1 MTKLTPR
8 ELEDK
13 YVISRVT
20 IYKYMNS
27 KDTDKPRLSFEIG
40 DKGQRLIDE
49 AEFLRV
55 FGDLIKQRE
64 SAKQVNSI
72 INNDANASRTIE
84 LIEAKADIKVLQ
96 AKLDMAEKRSYELE
110 DRLKKEETEKGSLL
124 EIVKRLSLPSP
135 ETILKQ
141 SIDTQKPQ
149 DTSLLTV
156 KDNVKITKKKR
167 SFLSSL
173 WSKKRI

>member
-1 MTKLTPR
+1 MAKLTPR
-8 ELEDK
+8 EIGTK
-13 YVISRVT
+13 YGIAHVT
-20 IYKYMNS
+20 VYKYMNS
-27 KDTDKPRLSFEIG
+27 KDTNKPSLSFEIG

-64 SAKQVNSI
+64 NAQQVNSI
-72 INNDANASRTIE
+72 SNNDANAKQTIE
-84 LIEAKADIKVLQ
+84 LIEAKAKNEILQ

-110 DRLKKEETEKGSLL
+110 DRLKKEEVEKDSLF

-135 ETILKQ
+135 ETILKP

-156 KDNVKITKKKR
+156 KDKVKITNKKR
-167 SFLSSL
+167 YFLSSL

>member
-1 MTKLTPR
+1 MAKLTPT
-8 ELEDK
+8 ELSDK
-13 YVISRVT
+13 YRIARVT

-27 KDTDKPRLSFEIG
+27 KDIDKPRLSFEFD
-40 DKGQRLIDE
+40 DKGNRIIDE

-64 SAKQVNSI
+64 NLQQVNSI
-72 INNDANASRTIE
+72 SNNDANASRTIE
-84 LIEAKADIKVLQ
+84 LIEAKAKNEILQ
-96 AKLDMAEKRSYELE
+96 AKLDMSEKRSYELE

-141 SIDTQKPQ
+141 TIDTQKPQ
-149 DTSLLTV
+149 DKSPLTV
-156 KDNVKITKKKR
+156 KDTVKDTGKKR
-167 SFLSSL
+167 SWIGILL
-173 WSKKRI
+173 GRKKD

>member
-1 MTKLTPR
+1 MAKLTPR
-8 ELEDK
+8 EIGTK
-13 YVISRVT
+13 YGIAHVT
-20 IYKYMNS
+20 VYKYMNS
-27 KDTDKPRLSFEIG
+27 KDADKPRLSFEIG

-55 FGDLIKQRE
+55 FGDLIKQRVNLQ
-64 SAKQVNSI
+64 QVNSI
-72 INNDANASRTIE
+72 KNNDVNATQTIE

-96 AKLDMAEKRSYELE
+96 AKLDIAEKRGYELE

-135 ETILKQ
+135 ETILKP

-167 SFLSSL
+167 SLLSRL
-173 WSKKRI
+173 FIKKGD

>member
-20 IYKYMNS
+20 IYKYTNS
-27 KDTDKPRLSFEIG
+27 KDTNKPRLSFEIG

-64 SAKQVNSI
+64 NAQQVNSI

-135 ETILKQ
+135 ETILKP
-141 SIDTQKPQ
+141 SIYTQNPQ

-156 KDNVKITKKKR
+156 KDKVKIANKKR
-167 SFLSSL
+167 SWIGKLFT
-173 WSKKRI
+173 KKGD

>member
-1 MTKLTPR
+1 MGKLTPR
-8 ELEDK
+8 EIGTK
-13 YVISRVT
+13 YGIAHVT
-20 IYKYMNS
+20 VYKYMNS

-64 SAKQVNSI
+64 NLQQVNSI
-72 INNDANASRTIE
+72 NNNDANASRTIE
-84 LIEAKADIKVLQ
+84 LIEAKADLKVLQ
-96 AKLDMAEKRSYELE
+96 AKLDMAEKRGYELE

-135 ETILKQ
+135 QQ
-141 SIDTQKPQ
+141 SSEPPVNSQKPQ
-149 DTSLLTV
+149 DTSLFTV

>member
-1 MTKLTPR
+1 MAKLTPR
-8 ELEDK
+8 EIETK
-13 YVISRVT
+13 YGISRVT
-20 IYKYMNS
+20 VYKYMNS
-27 KDTDKPRLSFEIG
+27 EETGKPRLSFEIG

-64 SAKQVNSI
+64 NLQQVNSI
-72 INNDANASRTIE
+72 SNNDANASRTIE
-84 LIEAKADIKVLQ
+84 LIEAKADLKVLQ
-96 AKLDMAEKRSYELE
+96 AKLDIAEKRSYELE

-135 ETILKQ
+135 EPVKEQHVNTE
-141 SIDTQKPQ
+141 KPQ

-156 KDNVKITKKKR
+156 KDNIKINKKKR
-167 SFLSSL
+167 SLLSIL

>member
-1 MTKLTPR
+1 MVKLTPR

-27 KDTDKPRLSFEIG
+27 KDTNKPSLSFEIG

-55 FGDLIKQRE
+55 FGDLIKQRVNLQ
-64 SAKQVNSI
+64 QVNSI
-72 INNDANASRTIE
+72 SNNDANASRTIE
-84 LIEAKADIKVLQ
+84 LIEAKADLKVLQ
-96 AKLDMAEKRSYELE
+96 AKLDISEKRGYELE

-135 ETILKQ
+135 ETILKP

-167 SFLSSL
+167 YFLSSL